1 MRTEMLPGKS
11 RDQKSRWNKKTVKQ
25 MGISIDKKSR
35 WKKKT
40 VKQMEISRLEEEMEQ
55 EDSMTD
61 ANK

>member
-25 MGISIDKKSR
+25 MGISRDKKSR

-55 EDSMTD
+55 EDSKTG